1 MKKFLALTLS
11 LVFCVALLAGCTSK
25 TPPAEPEGEDEGTA
39 TVIKVAASPAP
50 HAEILE
56 IAKGI
61 LAEEGITLEIVE
73 FTDYIQPN
81 LATESGDVDA
91 NYFQHIEYLNSFNP
105 ANNTHLVSAAEIHYE
120 PYGLYPGKTA
130 AIADLPEGAQIAVP
144 NDPSNEARALLLL
157 EAQGIIKLAEGVGL
171 SATVLDIA
179 ENPKNVEIVEMEA
192 ASLPGALSSVDMA
205 VINGNYAIGANLSV
219 ANDSV
224 AVEDADSDAAAL
236 YANVLVV
243 KEGNENNEAV
253 QALIRALKSDAV
265 RDFINSTYDG
275 AVVPLF

>member
-11 LVFCVALLAGCTSK
+11 LVFCVALLAGCASK
-25 TPPAEPEGEDEGTA
+25 TPPAPPEGEGGDAA
-39 TVIKVAASPAP
+39 TVIKVAATPAP

-91 NYFQHIEYLNSFNP
+91 NYFQHIEYLNTFNP
-105 ANNTHLVSAAEIHYE
+105 TNNTNLVSAAEIHYE

-157 EAQGIIKLAEGVGL
+157 EAQGIIKLEEGIGL
-171 SATVLDIA
+171 AATALDIV
-179 ENPKNVEIVEMEA
+179 ENPKNVQIVEMEA

-224 AVEDADSDAAAL
+224 AIEDASSDAAAL

-243 KEGNENNEAV
+243 KDGNENNEAI
-253 QALIRALKSDAV
+253 QALVRALKSDAV